1 MKEQQCK
8 LVSIVVPVYNHERY
22 IVECLDSII
31 LQTYNNIE
39 IIICDDGSTDDSYK
53 VVQDWVNNKNI
64 AVKLFSQENKGVCKT
79 LNFLLSVA
87 EGDYIAICASDDT
100 LTPKSIEDRV
110 EFLNSSSEFEAVIGD
125 AGLMGTHSE
134 TIASSAMKSLYKAD
148 YSGLS
153 GDICSELLF
162 NWSVV
167 GPTFLARKELY
178 DKVGK
183 YDESLIVEDR
193 DFYLRLLAGNYLG
206 FIPVMVAK
214 YRVHSDNASR
224 RNIKSRMVVLKQVAI
239 SNINNAEKFTGS
251 KRLFLLSHYVD
262 LFFCNFSSSKFIYS
276 ILFVFRGVR
285 KLLSR
290 MILNSIRI
298 S

>member
-1 MKEQQCK
+1 MKKQQSK
-8 LVSIVVPVYNHERY
+8 LVSILVPVYNHAHY

-31 LQTYNNIE
+31 FQTYNNIE

-53 VVQDWVNNKNI
+53 VVQNWVNNKNI
-64 AVKLFSQENKGVCKT
+64 AVKIFSQENKGVCKT

-87 EGDYIAICASDDT
+87 EGDYVAICASDDI
-100 LTPKSIEDRV
+100 LTPESIEERV
-110 EFLNSSSEFEAVIGD
+110 QFLNLSSSFEAVIGD
-125 AGLMGTHSE
+125 AALIGTHSE

-148 YSGLS
+148 YSRLA

-167 GPTFLARKELY
+167 GPTFLAKKELY
-178 DKVGK
+178 EKVGK
-183 YDESLIVEDR
+183 YDESLLVEDR
-193 DFYLRLLAGNYLG
+193 DFYLRLLAGDSLG
-206 FIPVMVAK
+206 FIPVIVAK
-214 YRVHSDNASR
+214 YRVHNDNASS

-251 KRLFLLSHYVD
+251 KRVFLLSHHVD
-262 LFFCNFSSSKFIYS
+262 LFFCNISSSKSIYS

-285 KLLSR
+285 KVLSR
-290 MILNSIRI
+290 MILKFIRL